1 MEKIINKNILVFDL
15 ETSGLPYSSNNKK
28 FKKNKDDYPNY
39 KNNKSYNNAR
49 IVSIAW
55 CYIKNFSGNI
65 KKNKENK
72 VVEFIRKPVDFYE
85 INNSFIHNITY
96 EKAKQEAE
104 NVYNVSG
111 TNAAGNLIIFI
122 EY

>member
-65 KKNKENK
+65 KKNKEICDFFNK
-72 VVEFIRKPVDFYE
+72 RGEFCNAYEDIFKNHVVEESTSTMTSLFDGEDKFHYLPTGLEDI
-85 INNSFIHNITY
+85 
-96 EKAKQEAE
+96 
-104 NVYNVSG
+104 
-111 TNAAGNLIIFI
+111 
-122 EY
+122 